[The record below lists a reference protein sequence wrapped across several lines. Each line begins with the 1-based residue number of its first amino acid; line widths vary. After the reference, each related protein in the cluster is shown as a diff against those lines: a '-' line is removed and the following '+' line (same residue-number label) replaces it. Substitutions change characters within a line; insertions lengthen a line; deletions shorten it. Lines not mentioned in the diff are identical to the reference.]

1 MVSVIRVS
9 GQWWVLAHCSQ
20 SDHVASQAEGSSCTT
35 ATNGFK
41 KSLDLART
49 LMRAAPQPNS
59 PCLSAPHTRGHVTG
73 NGNVQDRTRQE
84 VCSGRGTCCCCWF
97 RSRGALADHTC
108 IPRLP
113 SLPHPLLDSASVI
126 RQAPGTSAFP
136 SFGRCPSCEERS
148 IYN

>member
-1 MVSVIRVS
+1 MSGHGVATITVVSVIRVS

-20 SDHVASQAEGSSCTT
+20 SDHVASQPEGSSCTT

-73 NGNVQDRTRQE
+73 NGNVQDKTGS
-84 VCSGRGTCCCCWF
+84 VF
-97 RSRGALADHTC
+97 R
-108 IPRLP
+108 PRDM
-113 SLPHPLLDSASVI
+113 LLLVSQQ
-126 RQAPGTSAFP
+126 R
-136 SFGRCPSCEERS
+136 SFGRPHVHP
-148 IYN
+148 